1 MSQATSASNLSG
13 SNDSAEMHPKLILV
27 DGHSLAFRSY
37 FAFAKGRDGGL
48 QTTTGIPTSVCFGFL
63 KSLLEV
69 MAVEQPEAMAIAFD
83 LGLPTFRHEADDT
96 YKADRPGTPEDFI
109 PDLKNLHEL
118 LDALNLRIVTAP
130 SYEADDI
137 LGTLAVQGA
146 SAGYQVKV
154 VTGDRDLFQL
164 IDTAKGIS
172 VLYLGSTFWQ
182 GSSSTNGL
190 SEFEPEQVK
199 EKLGVLPS
207 QVVDYKALCGDK
219 SDNIPGVKGIGEKT
233 AVQLLNS
240 YGNLDQIYA
249 SLDQLKGA
257 TKKKLEEGKEL
268 AYHSRYMAT
277 LVLDVPLEIKVEDC
291 KLRGFDPTV
300 LEPILE
306 KLEFKSFL
314 GKITQLQQRFGGI
327 AEEAGGRGQGTGDRE
342 AEERDCSSLHP
353 SHLTPSLSD
362 DLWFF
367 SAADTEAAQR
377 QVLSPIKPRI
387 IDTPAKLTEL
397 VSQLKSYTNPTSPVA
412 WDTETTDLEPRD
424 AELVGIG
431 CCWGLELDEMAYIPT
446 GHTNGGNLD
455 KSTVLNA
462 LRPILESAEYPK
474 ALQNA
479 KFDRLILRCQGIVL
493 AGVVFDSMLASYVLN
508 PDSSHNL
515 SGLAQ
520 RYLGLT
526 TKSYLDLV
534 PKGKTI
540 ADLDIPTV
548 ADYCGMDVYT
558 TFGLVPKLR
567 AELEKV
573 LDLHKLLRE
582 VEQPLEPVLAE
593 MEYDGIRI
601 DLAYLKQVSLQLA
614 QDLAAIEEQA
624 YTVAGE
630 KFNLGSPKKLSQLL
644 FDKFKLD
651 PKKSRKTNLGY
662 STDAAT
668 LEKLRGDHPVVDT
681 ILEYRTLSKLKS
693 TYVDALPLLVRP
705 DTHRVHTD
713 FNQAGTSTGRL
724 SSSNPN
730 LQNIPIR
737 TAFSRQ
743 IRKAF
748 VPEPGWLMVA
758 ADYSQI
764 ELRIL
769 AHLTQ
774 EPVLI
779 EAYRGN
785 EDVHTVTARL
795 LFEKEIVTPEERRL
809 GKVINFGV
817 IYGMGA
823 QRFAREARVK
833 AQDAKVFIE
842 RFNQRYS
849 KVFTY
854 LQRMEQQAIAQG
866 YVETILGRR
875 RYFNFTSDRLRG
887 LLNRKPEEINL
898 ESLRGL
904 SAYDAGLLRAAA
916 NAPIQGSSA
925 DIIKIAM
932 VRLHEVLQNYQARL
946 LLQVHD
952 ELVFEVPPSEWE
964 ELQPQIRSAMES
976 AVELSLPL
984 LVDVRAGQ
992 NWMET
997 K

>member
-1 MSQATSASNLSG
+1 MSQATSASNLLVSD
-13 SNDSAEMHPKLILV
+13 NSAEMHPTLILV

-69 MAVEQPEAMAIAFD
+69 MTAEQPEAMAIAFD

-109 PDLKNLHEL
+109 PDMKNLHEL
-118 LDALNLRIVTAP
+118 LDALNLQIVTAP

-146 SAGYQVKV
+146 SAGYRVKV

-182 GSSSTNGL
+182 RSSTNAL
-190 SEFEPEQVK
+190 TEFAPEQVK

-207 QVVDYKALCGDK
+207 QVVDFKALCGDK

-233 AVQLLNS
+233 AVQLLDS

-249 SLDQLKGA
+249 ALDQLKGA

-268 AYHSRYMAT
+268 AYHSRFMAT

-300 LEPILE
+300 LELILE

-327 AEEAGGRGQGTGDRE
+327 AEEAEGRGQGTGDRGAGE
-342 AEERDCSSLHP
+342 ASSYFSRL
-353 SHLTPSLSD
+353 SPSLSD

-367 SAADTEAAQR
+367 SAADTEAAQ
-377 QVLSPIKPRI
+377 QQALSPIKPRI
-387 IDTPAKLTEL
+387 IDTPAKLREL
-397 VSQLKSYTNPTSPVA
+397 VSQLKSYTNPNSPVA

-431 CCWGLELDEMAYIPT
+431 CCWGPELDEIAYIPT
-446 GHTNGGNLD
+446 GHTDGGNLD
-455 KSTVLNA
+455 KSTVLEA

-515 SGLAQ
+515 GELAQ

-526 TKSYLDLV
+526 AKSYLDLV

-540 ADLDIPTV
+540 ADLNIPTV
-548 ADYCGMDVYT
+548 ADYCGIDVYA

-573 LDLHKLLRE
+573 LDLHKLLWE

-601 DLAYLKQVSLQLA
+601 DLAYLKQLSQQLA
-614 QDLAAIEEQA
+614 RDLAAIEEQA
-624 YTVAGE
+624 YAVAGE
-630 KFNLGSPKKLSQLL
+630 KFNLNSPKKLSQLL
-644 FDKFKLD
+644 FDKFNLD
-651 PKKSRKTNLGY
+651 RKKSRKTNLGY

-668 LEKLRGDHPVVDT
+668 LEKLRGDNPVVDT
-681 ILEYRTLSKLKS
+681 ILEHRTLSKLKS
-693 TYVDALPLLVRP
+693 TYVDALPVLVRP

-737 TAFSRQ
+737 TAFSRE

-774 EPVLI
+774 EPVLV

-785 EDVHTVTARL
+785 KDVHTVTARL

-823 QRFAREARVK
+823 QRFAREAKVK

-842 RFNQRYS
+842 RFNQRYP
-849 KVFTY
+849 KVFAY

-964 ELQPQIRSAMES
+964 ELQPQIRSTMES
-976 AVELSLPL
+976 AVELSVPL
-984 LVDVRAGQ
+984 VVDVRAGQ